1 MKTIEKIRLFNYK
14 RFQSF
19 EVAFDPQLNILVG
32 DNEAGKSSILSAIDL
47 VISGSK
53 NKVELQSLEAL
64 FNMDICKEFLE
75 GSKKIEDLPIMFV
88 ELYLNEQNNP
98 MLNGKNNSEGR
109 TCDGIRLTC
118 EPMDEYGREIQEILS
133 QDDANFPFEYYS
145 IRFTTFAGEP
155 YTGYRKFLNH
165 LVIDSSQIS
174 NEYATQEYVKT
185 MYRANV
191 TDTEKIKHQ
200 NEYRKI
206 KNSFKDSSLSE
217 LNDKLDE
224 YQFTVK
230 TGFKSKLE
238 TDLTITEDEI
248 PIENKGKG
256 RQCFIKTEFALQK
269 TQSGDN
275 LDTLLLEEP
284 ENHLSHI
291 NMKKLVR
298 DIAGSEE
305 KQLFIA
311 THNNLISS
319 RLDLRK
325 TIMLNSNS
333 DTPILLKD
341 LPEETAKFFIK
352 APDNNILEYILSSK
366 VILVE
371 GDAEFILIEA
381 LYKNLTG
388 EKLEDS
394 NIHVISVGGT
404 SFKRYLDLAKL
415 LNIKTAV
422 IRDNDKDAQTN
433 CVDNYTDYVHEKI
446 GIFYE
451 TDNTKYTFEVCM
463 YELNKKPCDELFLA
477 GRTTLTVEEYMLKN
491 KADVAFKL
499 LDKKSDDLVT
509 PKYIQ
514 EAIEWIRE

>member
-1 MKTIEKIRLFNYK
+1 MKTIEKVILSNYK
-14 RFQSF
+14 RFPSF
-19 EVAFDPQLNILVG
+19 EIKFDPNLNILVG
-32 DNEAGKSSILSAIDL
+32 DNEAGKSSLLSAIDL

-64 FNMDICKEFLE
+64 FNIDICRDFLE
-75 GSKKIEDLPIMFV
+75 GSKKIEELPIMFI

-98 MLNGKNNSEGR
+98 TLNGKNNSEAR
-109 TCDGIRLTC
+109 ACDGMRLTC
-118 EPMDEYGREIQEILS
+118 EPMYEYGREIQELLAE
-133 QDDANFPFEYYS
+133 DDANFPFEYYS
-145 IRFTTFAGEP
+145 IRFTTFAAEP

-191 TDTEKIKHQ
+191 TEIEKIKHQ
-200 NEYRKI
+200 NEYRKT
-206 KNSFKDSSLSE
+206 KNLFKDSSLSV
-217 LNDKLDE
+217 LNSKLSE

-230 TGFKSKLE
+230 TGLKSKLE
-238 TDLTITEDEI
+238 TDLTITEDDI
-248 PIENKGKG
+248 PIEQRGKG

-291 NMKKLVR
+291 NMKRLVR
-298 DIAGSEE
+298 GISDSEE

-333 DTPILLKD
+333 DVPISLKD
-341 LPEETAKFFIK
+341 LPTETAKFFIK
-352 APDNNILEYILSSK
+352 APDNNILEYILSNK

-381 LYKNLTG
+381 LYKNITG

-422 IRDNDKDAQTN
+422 IRDNDKDAQAN
-433 CVDNYTDYVHEKI
+433 CVDNYIDYTHDNI

-451 TDNTKYTFEVCM
+451 ADNDKYTFEVCM
-463 YELNKKPCDELFLA
+463 YELNKTPCDALFLP
-477 GRTTLTVEEYMLKN
+477 GRNKLSVEEYMLKN
-491 KADVAFKL
+491 KADVAFEL
-499 LDKKSDDLVT
+499 LDKKSDTLVT
-509 PKYIQ
+509 PTYIK

>member
-1 MKTIEKIRLFNYK
+1 
-14 RFQSF
+14 
-19 EVAFDPQLNILVG
+19 
-32 DNEAGKSSILSAIDL
+32 
-47 VISGSK
+47 
-53 NKVELQSLEAL
+53 
-64 FNMDICKEFLE
+64 
-75 GSKKIEDLPIMFV
+75 
-88 ELYLNEQNNP
+88 
-98 MLNGKNNSEGR
+98 
-109 TCDGIRLTC
+109 
-118 EPMDEYGREIQEILS
+118 
-133 QDDANFPFEYYS
+133 
-145 IRFTTFAGEP
+145 
-155 YTGYRKFLNH
+155 
-165 LVIDSSQIS
+165 
-174 NEYATQEYVKT
+174 
-185 MYRANV
+185 
-191 TDTEKIKHQ
+191 
-200 NEYRKI
+200 
-206 KNSFKDSSLSE
+206 
-217 LNDKLDE
+217 LDE
-224 YQFTVK
+224 YQFIVK

-248 PIENKGKG
+248 SIENKGKG

-269 TQSGDN
+269 TQSRNN

-333 DTPILLKD
+333 DIPILLKD

-415 LNIKTAV
+415 LNIKTAI

-433 CVDNYTDYVHEKI
+433 CVDNYTEYIHEKI

-451 TDNTKYTFEVCM
+451 SDNTKYTFEVCM
-463 YELNKKPCDELFLA
+463 YELNKIPCDALFLQ
-477 GRTTLTVEEYMLKN
+477 RRKTLTVEEYMLKN
-491 KADVAFKL
+491 KADVAFEL
-499 LDKKSDDLVT
+499 LDKKSDILIT
-509 PKYIQ
+509 PQYIR
-514 EAIEWIRE
+514 EAIEWIKE

>member
-1 MKTIEKIRLFNYK
+1 MRTIEKVKLLNYK
-14 RFQSF
+14 RFQNF
-19 EVAFDPQLNILVG
+19 EITFDPQLNILVG

-75 GSKKIEDLPIMFV
+75 GSKNIGDLPIMFI
-88 ELYLNEQNNP
+88 ELYLKEQNNP
-98 MLNGKNNSEGR
+98 ILNGKNNSSGI

-118 EPMDEYGREIQEILS
+118 QPMDEYSSEIQEILS
-133 QDDANFPFEYYS
+133 EDDANFPFEYYS
-145 IRFTTFAGEP
+145 ILFTTFAAEP

-165 LVIDSSQIS
+165 LVIDSSQIN
-174 NEYATQEYVKT
+174 NEYARQEYVRT
-185 MYRANV
+185 MYKANV
-191 TDTEKIKHQ
+191 TEIEKIKHQ
-200 NEYRKI
+200 NEYRKT
-206 KNSFKDSSLSE
+206 KNSFKDISLSE
-217 LNDKLDE
+217 LNNKLEE

-238 TDLTITEDEI
+238 IDLTITEDEI
-248 PIENKGKG
+248 PIENRGKG
-256 RQCFIKTEFALQK
+256 RQCFIKTEFALKK
-269 TQSGDN
+269 TQSENN

-333 DTPILLKD
+333 DAPFLLKD

-433 CVDNYTDYVHEKI
+433 CVDNYIDYIHDKI

-451 TDNTKYTFEVCM
+451 VDNAKYTFEVCM
-463 YELNKKPCDELFLA
+463 YELNKIPCDALFLL
-477 GRTTLTVEEYMLKN
+477 GRKTLTVEEYMLKN
-491 KADVAFKL
+491 KADVAFEL
-499 LDKKSDDLVT
+499 LDKKSDTLIT
-509 PKYIQ
+509 PTYIK